1 MENES
6 QKKAYMPPK
15 IEIVELAHQANL
27 LECSDTSDHEC
38 YTGVTN

>member
-27 LECSDTSDHEC
+27 LECSDTSDSEC
-38 YTGVTN
+38 YNGVTN

>member
-27 LECSDTSDHEC
+27 LECSDTSDPEC
-38 YTGVTN
+38 YNGVTN